1 MGSIRQFIKRSGVKY
16 CANCRVFNEKII
28 TIVYK
33 FIMQNNNP
41 LSPHLQIYKWHI
53 SSLLSITHRV
63 VGVINF
69 FAFIVICFWAIS
81 LFFGENFYR
90 SFEIVLNT
98 FFGKFLIISLC
109 WTFIY
114 KILNDIRHL
123 LWYAGF
129 GFDLKIA
136 KINGVITYIGCFI
149 LTILFY
155 LVGRNFF

>member
-1 MGSIRQFIKRSGVKY
+1 
-16 CANCRVFNEKII
+16 VFNEKII

-69 FAFIVICFWAIS
+69 FALMVICYWVIS

-109 WTFIY
+109 WTFSFQ
-114 KILNDIRHL
+114 ILNEIRHFV
-123 LWYAGF
+123 WDIGF
-129 GFDLKIA
+129 GFDLKVA
-136 KINGVITYIGCFI
+136 KISGVITLIGSFI

-155 LVGRNFF
+155 LAGRNFF

>member
-1 MGSIRQFIKRSGVKY
+1 M
-16 CANCRVFNEKII
+16 FNEKII

-69 FAFIVICFWAIS
+69 FALIVICFWAIS

-109 WTFIY
+109 WTFSFQ
-114 KILNDIRHL
+114 ILNEIRHL
-123 LWYAGF
+123 VWDAGF
-129 GFDLKIA
+129 GFDLKVA
-136 KINGVITYIGCFI
+136 KISGVITLIGSFI

>member
-1 MGSIRQFIKRSGVKY
+1 M
-16 CANCRVFNEKII
+16 FNEKII

-69 FAFIVICFWAIS
+69 FALMVICFWAIS

-90 SFEIVLNT
+90 SYEIVLNT

-109 WTFIY
+109 WTFSFQ
-114 KILNDIRHL
+114 ILNEIRHL
-123 LWYAGF
+123 VWDAGF
-129 GFDLKIA
+129 GFDLKVA
-136 KINGVITYIGCFI
+136 KISGVITLIGSFI

-155 LVGRNFF
+155 LAGRNFF

>member
-1 MGSIRQFIKRSGVKY
+1 M
-16 CANCRVFNEKII
+16 FNEKII

-41 LSPHLQIYKWHI
+41 LSPHLQIYKWHM

-69 FAFIVICFWAIS
+69 FALMVICFWAIS

-98 FFGKFLIISLC
+98 FYGKFLIISLC
-109 WTFIY
+109 WTFSFQ
-114 KILNDIRHL
+114 ILNEIRHL
-123 LWYAGF
+123 VWDAGF
-129 GFDLKIA
+129 GFDLKVA
-136 KINGVITYIGCFI
+136 KISGVITLIGSFI

-155 LVGRNFF
+155 LAGRNFF

>member
-1 MGSIRQFIKRSGVKY
+1 MFD
-16 CANCRVFNEKII
+16 EKII

-69 FAFIVICFWAIS
+69 FALIIICFWVIS

-109 WTFIY
+109 WTFSFQ
-114 KILNDIRHL
+114 ILNEIRHL
-123 LWYAGF
+123 IWDAGF
-129 GFDLKIA
+129 GYDLKVA
-136 KINGVITYIGCFI
+136 KISGVITLIGSFI

-155 LVGRNFF
+155 LIGRNFF

>member
-1 MGSIRQFIKRSGVKY
+1 M
-16 CANCRVFNEKII
+16 FNEKII
-28 TIVYK
+28 TLVYK

-53 SSLLSITHRV
+53 SSLLSITNRV
-63 VGVINF
+63 VGVLNF
-69 FAFIVICFWAIS
+69 FALMVICFWVIS

-109 WTFIY
+109 WTFSFQ
-114 KILNDIRHL
+114 ILNEIRHL
-123 LWYAGF
+123 VWDAGF
-129 GFDLKIA
+129 GFDLKVA
-136 KINGVITYIGCFI
+136 KISGVITLIGSFI

-155 LVGRNFF
+155 LAGRNFF

>member
-1 MGSIRQFIKRSGVKY
+1 M
-16 CANCRVFNEKII
+16 FNEKII

-69 FAFIVICFWAIS
+69 FALMVICFWAIS

-109 WTFIY
+109 WTFSFQ
-114 KILNDIRHL
+114 ILNEIRHL
-123 LWYAGF
+123 VWDAGF
-129 GFDLKIA
+129 GFDLKVA
-136 KINGVITYIGCFI
+136 KISGVIILIGSFI

>member
-1 MGSIRQFIKRSGVKY
+1 MFD
-16 CANCRVFNEKII
+16 EKII

-69 FAFIVICFWAIS
+69 FALMVICFWAIS

-90 SFEIVLNT
+90 SFEIFLNT

-109 WTFIY
+109 WTFSFQ
-114 KILNDIRHL
+114 ILNEIRHL
-123 LWYAGF
+123 VWDAGF
-129 GFDLKIA
+129 GFDLKVA
-136 KINGVITYIGCFI
+136 KISGVITLIGSFI

-155 LVGRNFF
+155 LAGRNFF

>member
-1 MGSIRQFIKRSGVKY
+1 M
-16 CANCRVFNEKII
+16 FNEKIV

-63 VGVINF
+63 VGVINY
-69 FAFIVICFWAIS
+69 FALIVICFWAIS

-109 WTFIY
+109 WTFSFQ
-114 KILNDIRHL
+114 ILNEIRHL
-123 LWYAGF
+123 VWDAGV

-136 KINGVITYIGCFI
+136 KITGVITLIGSFM
-149 LTILFY
+149 LTIIFY

>member
-1 MGSIRQFIKRSGVKY
+1 M
-16 CANCRVFNEKII
+16 FNEKII

-53 SSLLSITHRV
+53 SSLLSITHRI

-69 FAFIVICFWAIS
+69 FAITLICLWTLTLLLGQNNYQTIQIF
-81 LFFGENFYR
+81 
-90 SFEIVLNT
+90 LNT
-98 FFGKFLIISLC
+98 IFGKFAVISLC
-109 WTFIY
+109 WTFSFH
-114 KILNDIRHL
+114 ILNEIRHL
-123 LWYAGF
+123 IWDAGY
-129 GFDLKIA
+129 GFDLKVA
-136 KINGVITYIGCFI
+136 KMSGVITLIGSFI